1 MFLFFLP
8 PKQTADAVKTKE
20 RCNQTMQNKGISRLL
35 ALLLAAV
42 MLFSLA
48 SCQNADDGRQESE
61 TTEAPVTTQASET
74 TDVQQNTVTVEI
86 RCDDTITE
94 DVWADAVI
102 LAETKYSF
110 DGEVDAFTALTDVA
124 EENDIVIVDSDGY
137 VTGIGGLSAGDAGET
152 SGWMFQVNGELA
164 SVGAPDYILQDGDA
178 LVWFYTADYNTYFN

>member
-1 MFLFFLP
+1 
-8 PKQTADAVKTKE
+8 
-20 RCNQTMQNKGISRLL
+20 MQNKGISRLL
-35 ALLLAAV
+35 ALLLAVV

-48 SCQNADDGRQESE
+48 SCQNADDGGQESE
-61 TTEAPVTTQASET
+61 TTEAPVTTQAPET
-74 TDVQQNTVTVEI
+74 TDAQNTVTVEI
-86 RCDDTITE
+86 RCDDTVTE

-137 VTGIGGLSAGDAGET
+137 VTGIGGLSTGDAGET